1 MVISIRSFPKAT
13 RNSRIAKLYLA
24 PRALFVYNLMTY
36 IVEFYEFFNKLS

>member
-13 RNSRIAKLYLA
+13 RNSRIAKPYLA